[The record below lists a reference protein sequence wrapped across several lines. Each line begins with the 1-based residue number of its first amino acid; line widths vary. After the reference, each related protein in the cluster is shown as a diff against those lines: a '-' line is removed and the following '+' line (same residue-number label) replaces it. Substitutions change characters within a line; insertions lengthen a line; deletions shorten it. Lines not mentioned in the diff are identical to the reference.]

1 MAPKRQERT
10 DEWDKTRQS
19 PQKEEKEPQHATQ
32 QGRGRKRPRKPSPA
46 QPETKNPAKDS
57 DQHRP
62 NPTSLT
68 RPDSHNQNPQMPRAS
83 SPLNHSVTGLGLEL
97 IPHCPMRAH
106 GCQESAEPNSTPWG
120 THEEVPTP
128 NGGNPS
134 YHRV

>member
-1 MAPKRQERT
+1 M
-10 DEWDKTRQS
+10 
-19 PQKEEKEPQHATQ
+19 PQ
-32 QGRGRKRPRKPSPA
+32 
-46 QPETKNPAKDS
+46 
-57 DQHRP
+57 
-62 NPTSLT
+62 
-68 RPDSHNQNPQMPRAS
+68 AS

-134 YHRV
+134 YHRVGSAYTLKRLPKLLAIEGPTGAVQKQVGPRVRHPTILTKGEQEMAKSM